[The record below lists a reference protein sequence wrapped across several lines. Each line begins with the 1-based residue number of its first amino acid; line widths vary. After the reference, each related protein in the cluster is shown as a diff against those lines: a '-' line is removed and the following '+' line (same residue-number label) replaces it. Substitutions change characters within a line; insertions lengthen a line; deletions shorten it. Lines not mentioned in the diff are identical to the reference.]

1 VILVHSKGDD
11 LALSGSYLSS
21 RKGIGE
27 VENWNELS
35 LVS

>member
-1 VILVHSKGDD
+1 